1 MTIDKSV
8 YGYVV
13 DEETYPDKAT
23 IIEEGSR
30 GNWAYVILEGRAKV
44 KKRTSKGMVTVDTLE
59 EGAIFGE
66 MGFFEKRGWV
76 RSASVVAAD
85 GAVRVGVLDSHRLV
99 KDFEAL
105 SPQLRALIS
114 SLTLKLKETTEKVCA
129 MVVAQK

>member
-1 MTIDKSV
+1 MTVDKSV

-13 DEETYPDKAT
+13 NEETYPDKAT

-30 GNWAYVILEGRAKV
+30 GNWAYVIMEGRAKV
-44 KKRTSKGMVTVDTLE
+44 KKKTSKGMVILDTLA

-66 MGFFEKRGWV
+66 MSFFEKEEWV

-85 GAVRVGVLDSHRLV
+85 GAVRVGVLDSQRLV

-105 SPQLRALIS
+105 SPQLKALIS
-114 SLTLKLKETTEKVCA
+114 SLSIKLKETTEKVCA

>member
-1 MTIDKSV
+1 MTVDQSV

-13 DEETYPDKAT
+13 NEETYPDKAT

-30 GNWAYVILEGRAKV
+30 GNWAYVIMEGRAKV
-44 KKRTSKGMVTVDTLE
+44 KKRTSKGMVIIDTLA

-66 MGFFEKRGWV
+66 MGFFEKGEWV

-85 GAVRVGVLDSHRLV
+85 GAVRVGVLDSQRLV
-99 KDFEAL
+99 KDCEVL

-114 SLTLKLKETTEKVCA
+114 SLILKLKETTEKVCA
-129 MVVAQK
+129 TVVAKK